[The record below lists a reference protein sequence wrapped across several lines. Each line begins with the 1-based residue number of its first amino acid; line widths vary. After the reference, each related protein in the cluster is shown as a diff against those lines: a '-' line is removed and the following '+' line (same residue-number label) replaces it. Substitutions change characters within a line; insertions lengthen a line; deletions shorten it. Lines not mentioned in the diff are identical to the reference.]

1 MERGEKYTRTGVLLL
16 AVSIAV
22 ICIMICGCV
31 EVTPPSGEKNAS
43 AYGSVGSSGNLT
55 SGLESKTSTPAP
67 ANSSSAP
74 GNVSGSGS
82 SQASGDSSP
91 GINSSQIIP
100 PDVPVVKVT
109 PRSLQGLPNPSE
121 TQSYSALNNRTAIGP
136 NAEFVTI
143 YDINHTF
150 SNDAVAY
157 TYTVKNPPLYV
168 DLKIAPEIET
178 HVISYDKRTGD
189 KEGLINVTVNR
200 PPKDAW
206 FEMRVYDLKDGS
218 EVLTEGYGKTYSQ
231 SNKTVVLRSS
241 GSYQFDLLGNN
252 VNASVI
258 LKVPVSSDALEQY
271 QNVTSLI
278 DTKKQEA
285 GLIPAIYLIPSDL
298 PADWKVSGD
307 ITYTASQYQSI
318 FVNPAS
324 GYKLEQNIKKYDSTD
339 KALTALADLKK
350 AAASENPAATLIGQG
365 GYQFE
370 TVRKTEVAFVQGQ
383 YLIELTS
390 FSVPA
395 VSLTDLQRYGVII
408 VSRVNSSG

>member
-16 AVSIAV
+16 AVTIAV
-22 ICIMICGCV
+22 ICAMVCGCV
-31 EVTPPSGEKNAS
+31 EVTSPSGETNAS

-55 SGLESKTSTPAP
+55 SGLESKTPSTES
-67 ANSSSAP
+67 ANSSAQ
-74 GNVSGSGS
+74 GNVSGSET
-82 SQASGDSSP
+82 SQVGGETNP
-91 GINSSQIIP
+91 GINSSDITP
-100 PDVPVVKVT
+100 PDIPVVKVT
-109 PRSLQGLPNPSE
+109 PRSLQGLPTPSE
-121 TQSYSALNNRTAIGP
+121 TQSYSALNDRTAIGP
-136 NAEFVTI
+136 KAEFVTI

-157 TYTVKNPPLYV
+157 TYTVKNPPLYI
-168 DLKIAPEIET
+168 DLKFAPEKET

-189 KEGLINVTVNR
+189 KEGLVNVTVIR

-206 FEMRVYDLKDGS
+206 FEMRVYDHIDGS

-258 LKVPVSSDALEQY
+258 LKVPISSDVLEQY
-271 QNVTSLI
+271 QNVSSLI
-278 DTKKQEA
+278 DTKKQET
-285 GLIPAIYLIPSDL
+285 GLIPAIYLVLSDL

-307 ITYTASQYQSI
+307 TTHTASQYQSI
-318 FVNPAS
+318 FVNPAL
-324 GYKLEQNIKKYDSTD
+324 GYKLEQNIKKFNSTD
-339 KALTALADLKK
+339 EALAALADSKK
-350 AAASENPAATLIGQG
+350 VAASENPAATLLGQA

-370 TVRKTEVAFVQGQ
+370 SVRKTEIAFVQGQ

-395 VSLTDLQRYGVII
+395 VPLPDLQRYGLII

>member
-16 AVSIAV
+16 AVSIIV

-31 EVTPPSGEKNAS
+31 EVTPSSGGKNAS
-43 AYGSVGSSGNLT
+43 AYGSVGSSGNMT
-55 SGLESKTSTPAP
+55 SGLENKTSTG
-67 ANSSSAP
+67 AP
-74 GNVSGSGS
+74 GNVSGSGT
-82 SQASGDSSP
+82 SQTNGENGS
-91 GINSSQIIP
+91 GINSNQIIP
-100 PDVPVVKVT
+100 PDAPVVKVT
-109 PRSLQGLPNPSE
+109 PRSLQGLPTPSE

-136 NAEFVTI
+136 NTEFVTI

-168 DLKIAPEIET
+168 DLKIAPENET

-231 SNKTVVLRSS
+231 SNKTVVLRAS

-285 GLIPAIYLIPSDL
+285 GLMPAIYLTPSDL

-307 ITYTASQYQSI
+307 ATHTATQYQSI
-318 FVNPAS
+318 FVNPSS

-339 KALTALADLKK
+339 KALSALADLKK
-350 AAASENPAATLIGQG
+350 EAASENPAATLIGQG

-395 VSLTDLQRYGVII
+395 VSLPDLQRYGVII